1 MGYRQAA
8 LSRGSQQGLGMCPAW
23 VFQSGHRQGGELQ
36 SDLGNLKSP
45 VNHVPKSLDAN
56 EP

>member
-23 VFQSGHRQGGELQ
+23 VFQSVPRQGGKLQ
-36 SDLGNLKSP
+36 SDPGNLKSP
-45 VNHVPKSLDAN
+45 VKDVPKSLDAS